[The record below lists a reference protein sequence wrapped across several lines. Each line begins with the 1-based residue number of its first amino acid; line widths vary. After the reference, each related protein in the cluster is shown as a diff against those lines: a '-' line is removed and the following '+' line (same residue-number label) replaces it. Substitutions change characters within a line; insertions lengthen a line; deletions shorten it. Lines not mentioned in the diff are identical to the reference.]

1 MPVPTLQKE
10 LGGSGALGLDPIY
23 VSGGTSFAFV
33 LSVHASGVRLARGR
47 RRAPFRVRIGEGLSM
62 RDRRLQRA
70 IDTLNLYGGLM
81 GAAEVAD
88 ALGIKVPNL
97 KWVGIEPVASISRGR
112 IPVFLAA
119 DVQAEIIR
127 REGRAAKAE

>member
-1 MPVPTLQKE
+1 L
-10 LGGSGALGLDPIY
+10 A
-23 VSGGTSFAFV
+23 
-33 LSVHASGVRLARGR
+33 SVQ
-47 RRAPFRVRIGEGLSM
+47 PM

-70 IDTLNLYGGLM
+70 IDTLNLHGGLM

-88 ALGIKVPNL
+88 ALGVKVPNL

-119 DVQAEIIR
+119 DVQAEVTR
-127 REGRAAKAE
+127 REGKAARAE

>member
-1 MPVPTLQKE
+1 ME
-10 LGGSGALGLDPIY
+10 NGRR
-23 VSGGTSFAFV
+23 
-33 LSVHASGVRLARGR
+33 VRLPAPGEQTGADVQSRSALTGR
-47 RRAPFRVRIGEGLSM
+47 RLGTLAELSM

-70 IDTLNLYGGLM
+70 IDTLNLHGGLM

>member
-1 MPVPTLQKE
+1 ME
-10 LGGSGALGLDPIY
+10 DGRR
-23 VSGGTSFAFV
+23 
-33 LSVHASGVRLARGR
+33 VRLPAPGFEAGADVSSGSALATR
-47 RRAPFRVRIGEGLSM
+47 RLGTLAELLM
-62 RDRRLQRA
+62 RERRLQRA

-119 DVQAEIIR
+119 DVQAEITR
-127 REGRAAKAE
+127 REGRAAKAQ